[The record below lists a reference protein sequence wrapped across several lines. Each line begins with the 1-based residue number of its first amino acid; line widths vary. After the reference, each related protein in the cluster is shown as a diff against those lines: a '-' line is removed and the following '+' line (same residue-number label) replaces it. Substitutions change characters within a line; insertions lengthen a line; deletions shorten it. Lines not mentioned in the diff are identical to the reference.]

1 MQEQPDHVDKIPI
14 PGGEFETSML
24 LARKMPGERASEE
37 NSEENC
43 SNNDVKPMEA
53 GRHEKGCAVD

>member
-1 MQEQPDHVDKIPI
+1 MPI
-14 PGGEFETSML
+14 PGGEFETSVL
-24 LARKMPGERASEE
+24 LNRKMPGECTGES

-43 SNNDVKPMEA
+43 SNDDVKPMES